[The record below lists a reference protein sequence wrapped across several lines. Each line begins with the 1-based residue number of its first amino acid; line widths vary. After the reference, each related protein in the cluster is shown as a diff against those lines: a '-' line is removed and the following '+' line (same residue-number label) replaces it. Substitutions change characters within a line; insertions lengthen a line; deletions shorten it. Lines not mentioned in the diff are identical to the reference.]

1 MTRRWPRAAIVL
13 SAVSCCWFAAARAQD
28 AADVKTDESG
38 VQPAPRANPAD
49 FGLELP
55 DAPPKQPAAP
65 QVVVKNALNEVVVA
79 KSLVEVGDRLVVM
92 LPDGRLHSVPQREA
106 TPTDRRFQPVTMEQ
120 LGKAI
125 TAGGFAGF
133 KTRST
138 RHYVFIYNTS
148 ELFYQGT
155 SRILETLKPGVLAY
169 CRKQKLKVHDPE
181 VPLAVIM
188 FRTQDE
194 FNQFHAM
201 PEGVIAY
208 YNGVTN
214 YVVLYEQ
221 SRLLD
226 IAPDLAVKQSIST
239 IAHEGV
245 HQILHNIGVQQRLSQ
260 WPIWI
265 SEGLPEYFAPT
276 TVGERVRWKGIGKPN
291 DLRMRELED
300 YLKQGAGKNDLVQ
313 PTIEAEGLTSTGY
326 AAAWSLTHFLAGRR
340 RTRFFSYLAE
350 VSQRGPLAEF
360 TPRQNV
366 ELFTKHFS
374 DEYSKLD
381 TELVD
386 HLMKLPYDDPIVNQT
401 HYVVM
406 MEAGA
411 RRGYALTTSP
421 KAIVQWQEEQLAK
434 MPTAVFVIQAFPN
447 ADTAKLF
454 AKGWLRSR

>member
-1 MTRRWPRAAIVL
+1 MTRRWPHQFLAFAAIFSLAQAVL
-13 SAVSCCWFAAARAQD
+13 AQD
-28 AADVKTDESG
+28 AAEVKTDESG
-38 VQPAPRANPAD
+38 VQPAPQANPAD

-55 DAPPKQPAAP
+55 SAPAKPSAAER
-65 QVVVKNALNEVVVA
+65 VVVKNAQNELVVA
-79 KSLVEVGDRLVVM
+79 KTLIEVGDRLVVM
-92 LPDGRLHSVPQREA
+92 LPDGRLHSVLQHEA
-106 TPTDRRFQPVTMEQ
+106 TPTDRKFVPVTMEQ
-120 LGKAI
+120 LAAAI
-125 TAGGFAGF
+125 TASGFSGF
-133 KTRST
+133 KTRAT

-148 ELFYQGT
+148 ELFFQGT

-169 CRKQKLKVHDPE
+169 CRKQKLKIHDPE

-194 FNQFHAM
+194 FNKFHAM

-221 SRLLD
+221 SRLLE
-226 IAPDLAVKQSIST
+226 IAPELAVKQSIST

-245 HQILHNIGVQQRLSQ
+245 HQILHNIGVQQRLSH

-291 DLRMRELED
+291 DLRMKELEN
-300 YLKQGAGKNDLVQ
+300 YLKQGPGKNDLVQ
-313 PTIEAEGLTSTGY
+313 PTVEAEGLTSTGY
-326 AAAWSLTHFLAGRR
+326 AAAWSLTHFLASRR
-340 RTRFFSYLAE
+340 RTRFFAYLAE

-360 TPRQNV
+360 TSQQNV
-366 ELFTKHFS
+366 ELFTKHFG
-374 DEYSKLD
+374 DEYTGLD
-381 TELVD
+381 GELVQ
-386 HLMKLPYDDPIVNQT
+386 HLTRLPYEDPILNQT

-406 MEAGA
+406 MRSGA

-421 KAIVQWQEEQLAK
+421 KAIVEWQEEQSAK
-434 MPTAVFVIQAFPN
+434 SPGAIFVVQAFPD
-447 ADTAKLF
+447 ADMAKVF
-454 AKGWLRSR
+454 AKGWLSSR

>member
-1 MTRRWPRAAIVL
+1 MPRLSWSSVFVALAALCNSL
-13 SAVSCCWFAAARAQD
+13 SAAHAQD
-28 AADVKTDESG
+28 APLVATDESG
-38 VQPAPRANPAD
+38 VQPAPQANPAD
-49 FGLELP
+49 FGLEVP
-55 DAPPKQPAAP
+55 NEPPKSPSIER
-65 QVVVKNALNEVVVA
+65 VVVKNAQNELAVA
-79 KSLVEVGDRLVVM
+79 KTVVEVGDRLVVM
-92 LPDGRLHSVPQREA
+92 LPDGRLRAVPLHEA
-106 TPTDRRFQPVTMEQ
+106 TATDRKFQPVTMDE
-120 LGKAI
+120 LAAAI

-133 KTRST
+133 KTRAT
-138 RHYVFIYNTS
+138 RHYVFVYNTS
-148 ELFYQGT
+148 ELFFQGT

-169 CRKQKLKVHDPE
+169 CRKQRLKVHDPD

-194 FNQFHAM
+194 FNKFHAM

-208 YNGVTN
+208 YNVVTN

-291 DLRMRELED
+291 DLRMKELED
-300 YLKQGAGKNDLVQ
+300 YLKQGRGKNDLVQ

-340 RTRFFSYLAE
+340 RTKFFGFLND

-360 TPRQNV
+360 TPRQNA
-366 ELFTKHFS
+366 ELFNTHFGDDHAS
-374 DEYSKLD
+374 LD
-381 TELVD
+381 RELVQ
-386 HLMKLPYDDPIVNQT
+386 HLVNLPYEDPIVNQT

-406 MEAGA
+406 MTAGA

-421 KAIVQWQEEQLAK
+421 KAIAQWQEEQSAK
-434 MPTAVFVIQAFPN
+434 TPGAVFVIQAFPN
-447 ADTAKLF
+447 AATAKIF
-454 AKGWLRSR
+454 AKSWLRH

>member
-1 MTRRWPRAAIVL
+1 MRCAHGLLAWIALCVWL
-13 SAVSCCWFAAARAQD
+13 AAAQAQD
-28 AADVKTDESG
+28 ASDVKTDESG
-38 VQPAPRANPAD
+38 AQPAPQANPAD

-55 DAPPKQPAAP
+55 NQPPQKPGVDR
-65 QVVVKNALNEVVVA
+65 VVVKNSQNDLVVA
-79 KSLVEVGDRLVVM
+79 KTVVEVGDRLVVM
-92 LPDGRLHSVPQREA
+92 LPDGRLHALPQHEA
-106 TPTDRRFQPVTMEQ
+106 TPTDRRFEPVSMEQ
-120 LGKAI
+120 LAGAI

-133 KTRST
+133 KTRNT

-194 FNQFHAM
+194 FNKFHAM

-221 SRLLD
+221 SRLLE
-226 IAPDLAVKQSIST
+226 IAPELAVKQSIST

-245 HQILHNIGVQQRLSQ
+245 HQILHNIGVQQRLSH

-276 TVGERVRWKGIGKPN
+276 TVGDRIRWKGVGKPN
-291 DLRMRELED
+291 DLRMKELED
-300 YLKQGAGKNDLVQ
+300 YLKQGAGKNDLLQ
-313 PTIEAEGLTSTGY
+313 PTVEAEGLTSTGY

-340 RTRFFSYLAE
+340 RAKFFAYLSD
-350 VSQRGPLAEF
+350 VSQRGPLEDF
-360 TPRQNV
+360 TPRQNI
-366 ELFTKHFS
+366 ELFTKHFG
-374 DEYSKLD
+374 DEYPALD
-381 TELVD
+381 GELVQ
-386 HLMKLPYDDPIVNQT
+386 HLMKLPYEDPILNQT

-421 KAIVQWQEEQLAK
+421 TAIVQWQDEQSAK
-434 MPTAVFVIQAFPN
+434 APGAIFLIQAFPN
-447 ADTAKLF
+447 ADTAKIF
-454 AKGWLRSR
+454 AKSWLRK